1 MILNSIYTQFGIQL
15 KCSYTNYSQW
25 TSFQYSN
32 FINSKILKFNLQKSC
47 CQHPSLLPHVCV
59 WSFSIGNSPW
69 ELAFSNLPLGN
80 PWIAAFF
87 FAMAFAFIAT
97 FDLWLGSTFCFFFDG
112 QFHRVH
118 VFQYEDVHGR
128 CFFFTFFVFCTWSWW
143 YVWCGTFGCVL
154 VFSELFD
161 PGLWTRIKHYHEV
174 TIEGDVCLICCSK
187 RKAPAWI
194 RSKPDKLDIILIYVD
209 NIEPWHKGS
218 ASQYQ
223 FWTTDFRSAIFSQT
237 NSPKD
242 KT

>member
-32 FINSKILKFNLQKSC
+32 SINSKILKFNLQKSC
-47 CQHPSLLPHVCV
+47 CQHPSLLPHVYV

-128 CFFFTFFVFCTWSWW
+128 CFFHVFCFLYLKLVICVMW
-143 YVWCGTFGCVL
+143 YVWMC
-154 VFSELFD
+154 FSFQ
-161 PGLWTRIKHYHEV
+161 WIVWSRIM
-174 TIEGDVCLICCSK
+174 D
-187 RKAPAWI
+187 
-194 RSKPDKLDIILIYVD
+194 PDKTLPWGHHRRRCVFDLLFQTQSTCM
-209 NIEPWHKGS
+209 NQIETW
-218 ASQYQ
+218 
-223 FWTTDFRSAIFSQT
+223 
-237 NSPKD
+237 
-242 KT
+242 

>member
-15 KCSYTNYSQW
+15 KCSYTTYSQW

-97 FDLWLGSTFCFFFDG
+97 FDLWLGSTFCFFFWWAISSCPC
-112 QFHRVH
+112 FPIW
-118 VFQYEDVHGR
+118 R
-128 CFFFTFFVFCTWSWW
+128 CSWKMFFSRFLFFVLEVGDMCD
-143 YVWCGTFGCVL
+143 VVRL
-154 VFSELFD
+154 DVF
-161 PGLWTRIKHYHEV
+161 
-174 TIEGDVCLICCSK
+174 
-187 RKAPAWI
+187 
-194 RSKPDKLDIILIYVD
+194 
-209 NIEPWHKGS
+209 
-218 ASQYQ
+218 
-223 FWTTDFRSAIFSQT
+223 
-237 NSPKD
+237 
-242 KT
+242 